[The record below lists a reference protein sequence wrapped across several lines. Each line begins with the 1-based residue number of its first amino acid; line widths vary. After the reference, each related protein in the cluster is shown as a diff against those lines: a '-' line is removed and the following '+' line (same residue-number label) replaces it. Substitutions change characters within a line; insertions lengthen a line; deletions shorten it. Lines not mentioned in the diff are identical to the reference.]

1 MQGIG
6 RFGLEIYVISNG
18 VEKYVNLMFSK
29 YLVSVD
35 ITQFIIIFCIVWLKM
50 CLKSNLSFD
59 LKNIFDKSWNK

>member
-35 ITQFIIIFCIVWLKM
+35 ITQFIIYILYSLV
-50 CLKSNLSFD
+50 
-59 LKNIFDKSWNK
+59 KNVSEIKFKF

>member
-29 YLVSVD
+29 YLLSVD
-35 ITQFIIIFCIVWLKM
+35 ITQFIIYILYSLV
-50 CLKSNLSFD
+50 
-59 LKNIFDKSWNK
+59 KNVSEIKFKF

>member
-1 MQGIG
+1 MQEIG

-35 ITQFIIIFCIVWLKM
+35 ITQFIIYILYSLV
-50 CLKSNLSFD
+50 
-59 LKNIFDKSWNK
+59 KNVSEIKFKF